1 MSVTNLTTFI
11 SLTIGNSNAGRYQ
24 NGSVGQIIAGHQY
37 LSFIYQGAAKNRTGD
52 NLVADLVLSA
62 NQLSMNAV
70 RTVVDKRGKVAV
82 ETWVM
87 SSDFR
92 SRQRMLTSEQWLA
105 ASMTYDTENI
115 EVILSSAIDAVVSLA
130 PNRVLTRQMCGDL
143 PVSGNIQAR

>member
-1 MSVTNLTTFI
+1 MSVTNLTTFVT
-11 SLTIGNSNAGRYQ
+11 LTIGNSNAGRYQ
-24 NGSVGQIIAGHQY
+24 NGSVGQSISGHTY

-52 NLVADLVLSA
+52 NLVASLNLSS

-70 RTVVDKRGKVAV
+70 KTIVDQRGKVKV
-82 ETWVM
+82 ETCVM
-87 SSDFR
+87 DSSFTR
-92 SRQRMLTSEQWLA
+92 KLRTLTTEQWLA
-105 ASMTYDTENI
+105 ASMTYDTETI